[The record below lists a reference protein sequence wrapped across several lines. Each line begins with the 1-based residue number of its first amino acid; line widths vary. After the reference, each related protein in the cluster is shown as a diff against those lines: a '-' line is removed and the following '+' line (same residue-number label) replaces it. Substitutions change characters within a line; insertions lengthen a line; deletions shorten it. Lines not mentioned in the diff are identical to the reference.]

1 MIQNQASKP
10 QKYAAVGRWLPWAVL
25 LIATGLLVWRSFY
38 SFCASDES
46 YYLAMVHRFWLG
58 QQPVVEEWNS
68 AQLYAILLLPFYSFY
83 RAIAG
88 SAQGVYLAAR
98 IVYVLLAGGTAAA
111 FYGVLKR
118 YSRIGALA
126 AALLILFYSKAN
138 IGGLSYYGVC
148 FLCVLLCLLL
158 LTGCKPGK
166 SGNLRG
172 FAAGILF
179 ALAVVCMPFL
189 AVCVLALIPPL
200 FVKRLR
206 VWCKT
211 AWWFVG
217 GIGVAAVV
225 YCVALFSQ
233 VGLMDLLAHVPYVL
247 ADPDNHELNL
257 LYLLMRYFANPVY
270 QFIWTLPLWGGAGLY
285 TLWQIVR
292 KKEWSQQQKQWVLIV
307 AAIALAINLLMSGDI
322 LGKGHTALC
331 IFAVQCWL
339 LTPSNHKPW
348 YAMWGFFVPGLVF
361 ALIWQMSSNTQ
372 FSGMTVGFAVSA
384 VGAAMM
390 VPPCIENAKLPRGLA
405 GALLCVA
412 LAGPVLMSGWQR
424 LALVYRDA
432 PLSQCTAR
440 LEEGPGAGLYT
451 SPAHKDQYEQV
462 CADIHSLGHEEEPIF
477 ISSLLP
483 WGYLCT
489 DRPVGSP
496 NTWRTL
502 VDSPLLEVYY
512 QVNPQNLPA
521 DVLVL
526 DAEIGDYVSTIQP
539 EENAS
544 PNYNAQESAFLQM
557 LLDQGYTSRRVSCG
571 TVYSRPE

>member
-1 MIQNQASKP
+1 MQDCP
-10 QKYAAVGRWLPWAVL
+10 QQLKKGTAPGQWLPWAVL
-25 LIATGLLVWRSFY
+25 LAATGLLLWRCFY

-46 YYLAMVHRFWLG
+46 YYLAMVHRFWMG

-68 AQLYAILLLPFYSFY
+68 AQLYAILLLPFYSIY

-88 SAQGVYLAAR
+88 GAQGVYLAAR
-98 IVYVLLAGGTAAA
+98 ILYVLLAGGTA
-111 FYGVLKR
+111 FVLYGTLKSQ
-118 YSRIGALA
+118 SRAGALA
-126 AALLILFYSKAN
+126 GALLILFYSKAN

-148 FLCVLLCLLL
+148 FLCVLMTLLL
-158 LTGCKPGK
+158 LIDWKPGK
-166 SGNLRG
+166 GGALRA

-179 ALAVVCMPFL
+179 SLAVVCMPFL
-189 AVCVLALIPPL
+189 AAAVLFLIVPL
-200 FVKRLR
+200 VVKRLR
-206 VWCKT
+206 PWRSAV
-211 AWWFVG
+211 WWFVG
-217 GIGVAAVV
+217 GIAAAAAV
-225 YCVALFSQ
+225 YCAILFSQ
-233 VGLMDLLAHVPYVL
+233 VGLADLLAHVPYVL
-247 ADPDNHELNL
+247 NDPDNHEMNL

-270 QFIWTLPLWGGAGLY
+270 QFIYTLPLWGGAGLY
-285 TLWQIVR
+285 TLWCLFR
-292 KKEWSQQQKQWVLIV
+292 KKVLDHRTKNWILAV
-307 AAIALAINLLMSGDI
+307 SGAALVVNLLLSGDI

-331 IFAVQCWL
+331 LFAIQCWL
-339 LTPSNHKPW
+339 LTPADKKPW
-348 YAMWGFFVPGLVF
+348 KAMWGFFVPGLVF

-384 VGAAMM
+384 VGAALM
-390 VPPCIENAKLPRGLA
+390 VPPCLEQVKMPCKMSEI
-405 GALLCVA
+405 LLCIA
-412 LAGPVLMSGWQR
+412 LAGPVLVGGWQR

-451 SPAHKDQYEQV
+451 SPAHKEQYNQV
-462 CADIHSLGHEEEPIF
+462 CADLHALGHEDEPLF

-539 EENAS
+539 EENAE
-544 PNYNAQESAFLQM
+544 PNYNAQDSSFLQM
-557 LLDQGYTSRRVSCG
+557 LLDQGYTVHRVSCG